1 VIAPHSESPSGKLI
15 MAANALGNPN
25 DIPTRSLEALRAAD
39 LIVFEEDKIARQTLK
54 AASIHRDYLRLTEH
68 LEQDTVDAVKKALK
82 AGQTVVFMSDQGT
95 PTLAD
100 PGKKL
105 LEAAYVLGAQV
116 VPIPGPSSV
125 TAALSICPFLNGPF
139 LYLGF
144 PPREPAERDAWLAHY
159 SDVDFPVVILD
170 TPYRRPAL
178 IASCMK
184 VLGAD
189 RRALMVF
196 DISGPD
202 EAVHLDKLENLA
214 RIEKDKINFV
224 LIIAPSSALKRA
236 AGDKM
241 ASFAGKAEKSARPQ
255 RKPPQSGQRGGPPK
269 GRTSGQR
276 KTPKRSPR

>member
-1 VIAPHSESPSGKLI
+1 MHAAHSEIPSGKLI
-15 MAANALGNPN
+15 MAANTLGNPS
-25 DIPTRSLEALRAAD
+25 DIPIRSLEALRTAD
-39 LIVFEEDKIARQTLK
+39 LIVFEEDKVARQTLK
-54 AASIHRDYLRLTEH
+54 AASLHRDYLRLTEH
-68 LEQDTVDAVKKALK
+68 LELDTIDAVKKALK

-105 LEAAYVLGAQV
+105 LEVAYAAGAHV
-116 VPIPGPSSV
+116 SPIPGPSSV

-144 PPREPAERDAWLAHY
+144 PPREPEERDAWLAHY
-159 SDVDFPVVILD
+159 SQVEFPLVILD

-184 VLGAD
+184 VLGSD
-189 RRALMVF
+189 RRSLLVF

-214 RIEKDKINFV
+214 SIEKDKINFV
-224 LIIAPSSALKRA
+224 LVIAPSSAAKRA

-241 ASFAGKAEKSARPQ
+241 VSFVSKADKSAKPPQ
-255 RKPPQSGQRGGPPK
+255 RPPQSGPRGGHPK
-269 GRTSGQR
+269 GRTSDQKKR
-276 KTPKRSPR
+276 PKR

>member
-1 VIAPHSESPSGKLI
+1 
-15 MAANALGNPN
+15 MAANALGNPT
-25 DIPTRSLEALRAAD
+25 DIPTRSLEALRTAD
-39 LIVFEEDKIARQTLK
+39 LIVFEEDRVARQTLK

-68 LEQDTVDAVKKALK
+68 LEEVTIEAVKKALK

-105 LEAAYVLGAQV
+105 LEIAYVVGAKV
-116 VPIPGPSSV
+116 SPIPGPSSV

-144 PPREPAERDAWLAHY
+144 PPRETEEREAWLAHY
-159 SDVDFPVVILD
+159 SNVDFPIVILD
-170 TPYRRPAL
+170 TPYRRPSL

-189 RRALMVF
+189 RRSLLVF

-202 EAVHLDKLENLA
+202 EAVHLDKLENLTS
-214 RIEKDKINFV
+214 IDKDKINFV
-224 LIIAPSSALKRA
+224 LVIAPSSALKRA
-236 AGDKM
+236 AAADKM
-241 ASFAGKAEKSARPQ
+241 VSFVSKADKSAKPQ
-255 RKPPQSGQRGGPPK
+255 PKQPRSEPRGGPPK

>member
-1 VIAPHSESPSGKLI
+1 MIPSHTESPSGKLI

-25 DIPTRSLEALRAAD
+25 DIPLRSLEALRTAD
-39 LIVFEEDKIARQTLK
+39 LIVFEEDKVARQTLK

-68 LEQDTVDAVKKALK
+68 LELDTIDAVKKALK
-82 AGQTVVFMSDQGT
+82 SGQTVVFMSDQGT

-100 PGKKL
+100 PGNKL
-105 LEAAYVLGAQV
+105 LEVAYAAGAHV
-116 VPIPGPSSV
+116 SPIPGPSSV

-144 PPREPAERDAWLAHY
+144 PPREPEERDAWLSHY
-159 SDVDFPVVILD
+159 SQVEFPLVILD

-184 VLGAD
+184 VLGND
-189 RRALMVF
+189 RRSLLVF
-196 DISGPD
+196 DISGPE

-214 RIEKDKINFV
+214 SIEKDKTNFV
-224 LIIAPSSALKRA
+224 LVIAPSSAAKRA

-241 ASFAGKAEKSARPQ
+241 VSFVSKADKSAKPPQ
-255 RKPPQSGQRGGPPK
+255 RPPQSGPRGGHPK
-269 GRTSGQR
+269 GRTSDQKR
-276 KTPKRSPR
+276 KPKR

>member
-1 VIAPHSESPSGKLI
+1 

-25 DIPTRSLEALRAAD
+25 DIPTRSLEALRTAD
-39 LIVFEEDKIARQTLK
+39 LIIFEEDRVARQTLK

-68 LEQDTVDAVKKALK
+68 MEPDTLDAAKKALK
-82 AGQTVVFMSDQGT
+82 AGQIVVFMSDQGT

-105 LEAAYVLGAQV
+105 LEIAYQQGAQIS
-116 VPIPGPSSV
+116 PIPGPSSV

-144 PPREPAERDAWLAHY
+144 PPREPDEREAWLAHY
-159 SDVDFPVVILD
+159 SHVDFPLVILD

-189 RRALMVF
+189 RRVLLVF
-196 DISGPD
+196 DISGPE

-214 RIEKDKINFV
+214 KLEKDKINFV
-224 LIIAPSSALKRA
+224 LVIAPDSTLKRA

-241 ASFAGKAEKSARPQ
+241 ASFAGKAGKSARPQ
-255 RKPPQSGQRGGPPK
+255 PRPPQSGPRGGHPK

-276 KTPKRSPR
+276 KTPKR

>member
-1 VIAPHSESPSGKLI
+1 
-15 MAANALGNPN
+15 MAANALGNPS
-25 DIPTRSLEALRAAD
+25 DIPLRSLEALRTAD
-39 LIVFEEDKIARQTLK
+39 LIVFEEDKVARQTLK

-68 LEQDTVDAVKKALK
+68 LELDTIDAVKKALK
-82 AGQTVVFMSDQGT
+82 SGQTVVFMSDQGT

-105 LEAAYVLGAQV
+105 LEVAYAAGAHV
-116 VPIPGPSSV
+116 SPIPGPSSV

-144 PPREPAERDAWLAHY
+144 PPREPEERDAWLAHY
-159 SDVDFPVVILD
+159 SQVEFPLVILD

-184 VLGAD
+184 VLGND
-189 RRALMVF
+189 RRSLLVF

-214 RIEKDKINFV
+214 SIEKDKINFV
-224 LIIAPSSALKRA
+224 LVIAPSSVAKRA

-241 ASFAGKAEKSARPQ
+241 VSFVSKADKSAKPPQ
-255 RKPPQSGQRGGPPK
+255 RPPQSGPRGGHPK
-269 GRTSGQR
+269 GRTSDQ
-276 KTPKRSPR
+276 KKKPKR